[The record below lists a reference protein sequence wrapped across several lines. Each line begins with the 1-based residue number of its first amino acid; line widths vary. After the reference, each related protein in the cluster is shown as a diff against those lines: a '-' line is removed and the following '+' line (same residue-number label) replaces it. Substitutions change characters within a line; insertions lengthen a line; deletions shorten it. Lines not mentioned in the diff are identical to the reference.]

1 MIKNMQQ
8 LIWTA
13 SNGGVIRATF
23 IENGSGKVDSISLD
37 TVNVLIDPDDL
48 KESLKFFDYVNR
60 YVNIINLASNLNID
74 FSQAEVRT
82 GDDDDYLKTL
92 FNN

>member
-13 SNGGVIRATF
+13 SNGGVIKATF
-23 IENGSGKVDSISLD
+23 IENVSGKVESISID
-37 TVNVLIDPDDL
+37 TVNVLVDPDDL
-48 KESLKFFDYVNR
+48 KESLKFFDYVNS

-82 GDDDDYLKTL
+82 GDDA
-92 FNN
+92 

>member
-23 IENGSGKVDSISLD
+23 IENGSGKVDSISFD
-37 TVNVLIDPDDL
+37 TVNVLVDPDDL
-48 KESLKFFDYVNR
+48 KELQKFFDYVNR
-60 YVNIINLASNLNID
+60 YANIINLASDLNID

>member
-13 SNGGVIRATF
+13 SNGGLIRATF
-23 IENGSGKVDSISLD
+23 IENESGKVDSISLD
-37 TVNVLIDPDDL
+37 TVNVLVDPDDL
-48 KESLKFFDYVNR
+48 KESLKFFDYVNS

-82 GDDDDYLKTL
+82 GDDA
-92 FNN
+92 